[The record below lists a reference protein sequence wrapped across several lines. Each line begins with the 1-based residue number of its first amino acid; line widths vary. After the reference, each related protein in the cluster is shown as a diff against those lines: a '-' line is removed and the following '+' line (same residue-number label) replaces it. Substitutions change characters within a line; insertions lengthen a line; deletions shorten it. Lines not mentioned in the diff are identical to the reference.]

1 MFDLCASRGLFLPTQ
16 TTMST
21 HVDLDLVDS
30 ILANIPDDKWDA
42 VKDKLIEC
50 IIDEM
55 PAAIMQRLTGT
66 RDDFDK
72 AEKFLHEYYAP
83 TERNK
88 DLIVD
93 SFQIFGDIK
102 TCYCLD
108 LIVSKGSIDTDLE
121 LQEAME

>member
-16 TTMST
+16 TIMST
-21 HVDLDLVDS
+21 YVDLDLVDS

-93 SFQIFGDIK
+93 SFQIFGDVK

-108 LIVSKGSIDTDLE
+108 LIVSQKDINPEPEETVE
-121 LQEAME
+121 

>member
-1 MFDLCASRGLFLPTQ
+1 MFGPCASGGLFLPTQ

-21 HVDLDLVDS
+21 YIDLDLVDS
-30 ILANIPDDKWDA
+30 ILVNIPDNKWDA

-93 SFQIFGDIK
+93 SFQIFGDVK

-108 LIVSKGSIDTDLE
+108 LIVSQEDSNLE
-121 LQEAME
+121 PQETME

>member
-1 MFDLCASRGLFLPTQ
+1 
-16 TTMST
+16 MST

-93 SFQIFGDIK
+93 SFQIFGDVK

-108 LIVSKGSIDTDLE
+108 LIVSKGGIDTDLE